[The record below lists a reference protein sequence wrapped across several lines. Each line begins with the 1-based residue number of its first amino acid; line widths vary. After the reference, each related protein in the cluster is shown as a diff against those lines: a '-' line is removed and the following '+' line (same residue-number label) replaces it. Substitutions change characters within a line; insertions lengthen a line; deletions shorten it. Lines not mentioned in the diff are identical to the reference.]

1 MIPARTLDELDFG
14 PRMRR
19 TTPNDRKRKHLDLAL
34 LLRTARWARLALGRV
49 GKELDKNA
57 ELTKRSWTMRASHDP
72 DGEKAEGVER
82 GTLAKGGYS
91 QTVVLFE
98 TKLLVTIK

>member
-1 MIPARTLDELDFG
+1 
-14 PRMRR
+14 
-19 TTPNDRKRKHLDLAL
+19 
-34 LLRTARWARLALGRV
+34 
-49 GKELDKNA
+49 
-57 ELTKRSWTMRASHDP
+57 MRASHDP